1 MTGAALRLC
10 VLAAQRVLGL
20 PIMIEDRDTPILF
33 DVAALALV
41 TKPALVS
48 LLVIVLAMA
57 RNTSALEL
65 VSIEISGMTA
75 RALGQAMLAA
85 QRIPGI
91 AIMIEADGLPF
102 TVDVTALALLAE
114 ASLVSVFLV
123 ILAVAGDAAR
133 GRPLEFGVLVA
144 ITATDVLV
152 LAGKREA
159 GLAVIEGRVFPARI
173 TMAVRA
179 VVAEL
184 ALVRV
189 VLAMTGNT
197 V

>member
-10 VLAAQRVLGL
+10 VLAAQRILGL
-20 PIMIEDRDTPILF
+20 PIMIEDRNAPILL
-33 DVAALALV
+33 DMAVLALV
-41 TKPALVS
+41 AKPALVS

-65 VSIEISGMTA
+65 VSIEIASMAA
-75 RALGQAMLAA
+75 RALGQPMLAT
-85 QRIPGI
+85 QWILGI
-91 AIMIEADGLPF
+91 AIVIEADGLPF
-102 TVDVTALALLAE
+102 TVDVAALALLAE
-114 ASLVSVFLV
+114 ASLVPVLLV
-123 ILAVAGDAAR
+123 ILSVAGHAAR
-133 GRPLEFGVLVA
+133 GRTLELGVLVT
-144 ITATDVLV
+144 ITAADVLV
-152 LAGKREA
+152 LAGKREVR
-159 GLAVIEGRVFPARI
+159 LAVIEGRVLPAGI
-173 TMAVRA
+173 AMAVGA